1 MNKRFEIRKARFTP
15 VVVSHDNWPWPEVLV
30 ATDVSPRGL
39 FIAADRRVKHG
50 EGVRL
55 SFRLG
60 TSELWEP
67 EGVVVHSTWRRR
79 FTDVRYS
86 GVGVDLLSV
95 SPLERTKMRTLLRK
109 IPPPVPMSC
118 LQTNG
123 DEPGRTSRRR
133 GRRRGGRRQD
143 DRQPLWARWG
153 KKRYVLTGLK

>member
-1 MNKRFEIRKARFTP
+1 MNKRFEVRKARFTP
-15 VVVSHDNWPWPEVLV
+15 VVVSHDDWPWPEVLV

-39 FIAADRRVKHG
+39 FVASGRRVKYG
-50 EGVRL
+50 QYVRL

-86 GVGVDLLSV
+86 GIGIDLLSV
-95 SPLERTKMRTLLRK
+95 TPIERTKMRELLRK

-118 LQTNG
+118 LRKEEEASRQTT
-123 DEPGRTSRRR
+123 RRRR
-133 GRRRGGRRQD
+133 GRRGGRRQED
-143 DRQPLWARWG
+143 PQPLWARWG
-153 KKRYVLTGLK
+153 KRRRLLTDVG